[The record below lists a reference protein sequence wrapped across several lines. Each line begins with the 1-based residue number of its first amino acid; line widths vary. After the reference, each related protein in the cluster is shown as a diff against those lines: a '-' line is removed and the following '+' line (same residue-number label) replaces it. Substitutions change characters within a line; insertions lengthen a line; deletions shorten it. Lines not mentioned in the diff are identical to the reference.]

1 MQWKQRDRHLLGWAT
16 IGVGL
21 AAVGMVGL
29 TASRAQGPIA
39 SVWDGAYTA
48 EQAASGKAAYGSQC
62 AACHGP
68 SLTGGDSAPPLSG
81 PPFQNNWNG
90 TGIADLFARIHDT
103 MPAQDPGSLS
113 GKTTAEIEAYILQV
127 NGFPAGQVALP
138 SNPQMMGP
146 TKILA
151 TKPQ

>member
-1 MQWKQRDRHLLGWAT
+1 MFGLGGRGLQVPAA
-16 IGVGL
+16 GVGM
-21 AAVGMVGL
+21 AALVAFGL
-29 TASRAQGPIA
+29 TAAYAQGPIA

-48 EQAASGKAAYGSQC
+48 EQATSGKAAYGEQC
-62 AACHGP
+62 ASCHGP
-68 SLTGGDSAPPLSG
+68 SLGGGDSAPPLSG
-81 PPFQNNWNG
+81 PAFQNNWNG
-90 TGIADLFARIHDT
+90 TGVSDLFTRIHDT

-138 SNPQMMGP
+138 SNPQMMGA